1 MVKFARV
8 LLVMSEHSEHVRAS
22 QSCRAQYKF
31 YVSFSNDLFEKT
43 TAFDHDDIVRLR
55 ALYRL
60 LNATTSQKAFSIH
73 PQQYYDEKYAIA
85 DQSEVQ
91 EAHLDRALYRMM
103 VVESTG

>member
-1 MVKFARV
+1 
-8 LLVMSEHSEHVRAS
+8 MSEHSEHVRAS

-43 TAFDHDDIVRLR
+43 TAFDHDDIVHLR

-60 LNATTSQKAFSIH
+60 LNATTSQIAFSTH
-73 PQQYYDEKYAIA
+73 TQQHYDEKYAIA

-91 EAHLDRALYRMM
+91 KAHL
-103 VVESTG
+103 